1 MEHTAFRCLE
11 CKVISVFPTLVSD
24 GRRCLECGGY
34 ITPLG
39 NAKVHGKRI
48 SKMTI
53 DVEVNTKQLDKAVK
67 KAEKLAMI
75 VADLSIEIN
84 KLGSKINNLGSE

>member
-1 MEHTAFRCLE
+1 MEHTAFRCVE

-34 ITPLG
+34 ITPFG
-39 NAKVHGKRI
+39 HAKVHGKRV

-53 DVEVNTKQLDKAVK
+53 DVEVNTKQLDKALK
-67 KAEKLAMI
+67 KADKLAKA
-75 VADLSIEIN
+75 VADLNMEIN
-84 KLGSKINNLGSE
+84 ILGNE

>member
-11 CKVISVFPTLVSD
+11 CKVISVFPSNNCD
-24 GRRCLECGGY
+24 GHGCIDCGGH
-34 ITPLG
+34 ITPFG
-39 NAKVHGKRI
+39 HAKVYGKRV

-75 VADLSIEIN
+75 VADLNME
-84 KLGSKINNLGSE
+84 INNLGSK